1 MPVGEFPIC
10 ATLDCLR
17 SFSRP
22 FFDVDFWPILQI
34 MKIKSRR
41 WCIALLFLVP
51 LPAGS
56 GTDAAAKVE
65 GVVLDI
71 NDARIWK
78 TTLTFGNGVRD
89 YSTKTRQDGTYSIEL
104 KPGTYAMEVKSYGF
118 CTLRRSAFVLQ
129 KHSTVQFNLQM
140 WVCPTDTESI
150 QYIEFEEVPHT
161 HLKPLVLYAKKDLR
175 GELQRF
181 RGPNAFD
188 DGTGHPRQYPA
199 IFTFNLLTVEAEE
212 IVYDR
217 TKHFLSAFGSVH
229 WRDANNSGTSAN
241 VQIKLDGLNPNLLR
255 YTESQQSPN

>member
-1 MPVGEFPIC
+1 
-10 ATLDCLR
+10 
-17 SFSRP
+17 
-22 FFDVDFWPILQI
+22 

-140 WVCPTDTESI
+140 WVCPTDTEFI

-161 HLKPLVLYAKKDLR
+161 HLKPLVLY
-175 GELQRF
+175 
-181 RGPNAFD
+181 
-188 DGTGHPRQYPA
+188 A

>member
-140 WVCPTDTESI
+140 WVCPT
-150 QYIEFEEVPHT
+150 
-161 HLKPLVLYAKKDLR
+161 
-175 GELQRF
+175 
-181 RGPNAFD
+181 FD